1 MYRSISVRVK
11 FILHLH
17 ETAQRTRGSR
27 VRRGDVAQ
35 LVECRIGTPLTHV
48 RFPGTARDCSP
59 RENFQ
64 CRLSYGVRTP
74 PCTIA
79 CICICAHVKDPVVHV
94 RVRWIMETL
103 KIPSMHRRLGSAT
116 LSQLAFSGEGNAN
129 FPWEKSHWDNT
140 AVKSNNKKKVVLRF
154 PLPWVF
160 KTSKLNFFGD
170 ISALCQSI
178 V

>member
-1 MYRSISVRVK
+1 MQI
-11 FILHLH
+11 
-17 ETAQRTRGSR
+17 
-27 VRRGDVAQ
+27 
-35 LVECRIGTPLTHV
+35 
-48 RFPGTARDCSP
+48 RFPSAARDFSL
-59 RENFQ
+59 RVNFQ
-64 CRLSYGVRTP
+64 YRLSYGVRTP
-74 PCTIA
+74 PCAIA
-79 CICICAHVKDPVVHV
+79 CTYICAHVKRSCSPCQSSVDYGN
-94 RVRWIMETL
+94 TNT
-103 KIPSMHRRLGSAT
+103 PSRHSKLGSAT

-170 ISALCQSI
+170 ISALCRSI